1 MVPEYVEQAGV
12 YRNPETKKFMGTA
25 EAESIL
31 EALNNQSALLKEI
44 DENTEEKYSLKEFD
58 INSFTRSFK
67 VSDKINTEKINAIY
81 KNGVLQ
87 LTVPKKEEAIEK
99 PAREIKIS

>member
-31 EALNNQSALLKEI
+31 EQSI
-44 DENTEEKYSLKEFD
+44 S
-58 INSFTRSFK
+58 
-67 VSDKINTEKINAIY
+67 AI
-81 KNGVLQ
+81 
-87 LTVPKKEEAIEK
+87 
-99 PAREIKIS
+99 ARD